1 MLILIFNS
9 KPVITMFVNKKIVVL
24 ILLCFCLQST
34 YSQVDKS
41 KKSNT
46 EKKDSTEIY
55 NRIKNYSKKN
65 KFRQT
70 LHKLLFRTNKP
81 KKKEEIREEIDT
93 TNFDGKI
100 IRKITIVTL
109 DPFGFSIS
117 DTTQMPK
124 NWGERTGNRL
134 HLKTKK
140 IAIYNLLLFK
150 KNTPYD
156 TYKVQE
162 SERLIRSQKY
172 VTAVRITN
180 QVTGFASDS
189 VDVTIRVLDSWS
201 TIPKFAIS
209 SNQVSFGIKE
219 KDFFGSGQQLE
230 YLFSNRF
237 DDGRNANEVTYTI
250 PNIKNTYISTT
261 LHYKIDLDN
270 NYTKS
275 INIERL
281 FYSPLTKWAGGAFI
295 GQNFRKDTL
304 QAPDMSYAFQP
315 FKNNFQDFWVGKASK
330 VFEDENGKTNLITTA
345 RFLNVDY
352 SESPSELYDPTHF
365 YSDEK
370 FILSGIGLNRRKF
383 IKDNY
388 IFRNGQTEDVP
399 IGRIYGITLGYQYK
413 NTFWRPY
420 VGAQFSFGN
429 YYRLGFLSMNF
440 EAGTFFHQSKTYQTA
455 FSMETNYFTKLYTI
469 GRWKLRQFVN
479 PLLIIGINRENI
491 IGDQLNINE
500 QNGLAGFNSAIYGT
514 SKMVLSLQTQTYS
527 PYSVLGFRMN
537 PFFNYSIAGLG
548 SPHDAMGNNKAYS
561 KITLGLLVSNDY
573 LVFSSFQ
580 LSLSYYPTIPYQGD
594 NVFKTNTFETG
605 DFGLQSFELE
615 KPRTVEY
622 K

>member
-1 MLILIFNS
+1 
-9 KPVITMFVNKKIVVL
+9 MFVNKKIVVF

-34 YSQVDKS
+34 YGQVDKT
-41 KKSNT
+41 KKDAHD
-46 EKKDSTEIY
+46 KKDSIEVYTKI
-55 NRIKNYSKKN
+55 RNYSKKN
-65 KFRQT
+65 KFTQT
-70 LHKLLFRTNKP
+70 LHKLLFRGSRP
-81 KKKEEIREEIDT
+81 RKKEILVQNDT
-93 TNFDGKI
+93 TDFSGKI
-100 IRKITIVTL
+100 IRNINIVTL
-109 DPFGFSIS
+109 DPFGHSVS
-117 DTTQMPK
+117 DTTQMPR

-140 IAIYNLLLFK
+140 IAIKNLLLIK

-162 SERLIRSQKY
+162 SERLIRAQRY

-180 QVTGFASDS
+180 KLTGVASDS

-201 TIPKFAIS
+201 TIPKFSIS
-209 SNQVSFGIKE
+209 SNQVSLGVKE

-230 YLFSNRF
+230 YKFTNRF
-237 DDGRNANEVTYTI
+237 DDGRNANEVTYTV
-250 PNIKNTYISTT
+250 PNIRNTYIGTK
-261 LHYKIDLDN
+261 LYYKMDLDN
-270 NYTKS
+270 NYMKS
-275 INIERL
+275 INVERL
-281 FYSPLTKWAGGAFI
+281 FYSPLTKWAGGVYV

-304 QAPDMSYAFQP
+304 QAPDMSYAFQN
-315 FKNNFQDFWVGKASK
+315 FKNSFQDFWAGHASK
-330 VFEDENGKTNLITTA
+330 VFEDEGGITNLVATA

-352 SESPSELYDPTHF
+352 TESPTDLYDPDHF

-370 FILSGIGLNRRKF
+370 LILAGIGLNRRKF

-440 EAGTFFHQSKTYQTA
+440 EAGTFIQDSKTYQTA
-455 FSMETNYFTKLYTI
+455 FSMETNYFTKLYSI
-469 GRWKLRQFVN
+469 GSWKLRQFIN
-479 PLLIIGINRENI
+479 PKVVIGANRDRI

-514 SKMVLSLQTQTYS
+514 NKMLLSLQTQTYA
-527 PYSVLGFRMN
+527 PHALWGFRMN
-537 PFFNYSIAGLG
+537 PFFNYTAAVLG
-548 SPHDAMGNNKAYS
+548 SPNNAMGKNKVYQ
-561 KITLGLLVSNDY
+561 KITLGLLISNDY

-580 LSLSYYPTIPYQGD
+580 LSISYYPTIPYQGD
-594 NVFKTNTFETG
+594 NVFKTNTFETT
-605 DFGLQSFELE
+605 DFGLQNFELA
-615 KPRTVEY
+615 KPRVVEY
-622 K
+622 Q

>member
-1 MLILIFNS
+1 
-9 KPVITMFVNKKIVVL
+9 MFVNKKIVVFL
-24 ILLCFCLQST
+24 LLCFCLQNS
-34 YSQVDKS
+34 YGQVV
-41 KKSNT
+41 KKDAK

-55 NRIKNYSKKN
+55 NKIRNYSKKN
-65 KFRQT
+65 KFTQT
-70 LHKLLFRTNKP
+70 VHKLFFRSNKP
-81 KKKEEIREEIDT
+81 HKKEEIIEQIDS
-93 TNFDGKI
+93 TNFEGKI
-100 IRKITIVTL
+100 IRHINIVTL
-109 DPFGFSIS
+109 DPFGHSVS
-117 DTTQMPK
+117 DTTKMPK

-150 KNTPYD
+150 RNSVYD
-156 TYKVQE
+156 NYKVQE
-162 SERLIRSQKY
+162 SERLIRSQRY
-172 VTAVRITN
+172 VTAVRVTN
-180 QVTGFASDS
+180 KLVGVASDS

-209 SNQVSFGIKE
+209 SNQVSVGFKE

-230 YLFSNRF
+230 YQFTNRF
-237 DDGRNANEVTYTI
+237 DDGRNANDITYTV
-250 PNIKNTYISTT
+250 PNIKNTYIGTT

-270 NYTKS
+270 NYIKS
-275 INIERL
+275 INTERL
-281 FYSPLTKWAGGAFI
+281 FYSPLTQWAGGVYI

-304 QAPDMSYAFQP
+304 QAPDKSFAYQP
-315 FKNNFQDFWVGKASK
+315 FKSNFQDFWAGKATK
-330 VFEDENGKTNLITTA
+330 VFEDENGITNLVTTA

-352 SESPSELYDPTHF
+352 TESPTELYDPTHF

-383 IKDNY
+383 IKDSY

-420 VGAQFSFGN
+420 AGAQFSFGN
-429 YYRLGFLSMNF
+429 YYKFGFLSMNF

-455 FSMETNYFTKLYTI
+455 FSMETNYFTKLFTI

-479 PLLIIGINRENI
+479 PKLIIGINHEDI

-500 QNGLAGFNSAIYGT
+500 QNGLAGFNTAIYGT
-514 SKMVLSLQTQTYS
+514 NKMVLSLQTQTYS

-548 SPHDAMGNNKAYS
+548 TPNNPMEKNKAYS
-561 KITLGLLVSNDY
+561 KITLGLLISNDY

-594 NVFKTNTFETG
+594 NVFKTNTFETS

-615 KPRTVEY
+615 KPRPVEY

>member
-1 MLILIFNS
+1 MS
-9 KPVITMFVNKKIVVL
+9 VNKKIVVFL
-24 ILLCFCLQST
+24 LLCFCLQNS
-34 YSQVDKS
+34 YGQVV
-41 KKSNT
+41 KKDAK

-55 NRIKNYSKKN
+55 NKIRNYSKRN
-65 KFRQT
+65 KFTQT
-70 LHKLLFRTNKP
+70 VHKLFFRSNKP
-81 KKKEEIREEIDT
+81 HKKEEIIEQIDS
-93 TNFDGKI
+93 TNFEGKI
-100 IRKITIVTL
+100 IRHINIVTL
-109 DPFGFSIS
+109 DPFGHSVS
-117 DTTQMPK
+117 DTTKMPK

-150 KNTPYD
+150 RNSVYNS
-156 TYKVQE
+156 YKVQE

-172 VTAVRITN
+172 VTGVRVTN
-180 QVTGFASDS
+180 KLVGVASDS

-209 SNQVSFGIKE
+209 SNQVSVGFKE

-230 YLFSNRF
+230 YQFTNRF
-237 DDGRNANEVTYTI
+237 DDGRNANDITYTV
-250 PNIKNTYISTT
+250 PNIKNTYIGTT

-270 NYTKS
+270 NYIKS

-281 FYSPLTKWAGGAFI
+281 FYSPLTQWAGGVYI

-304 QAPDMSYAFQP
+304 QAPDKSFAYQP
-315 FKNNFQDFWVGKASK
+315 FKNNFQDFWAGKATK
-330 VFEDENGKTNLITTA
+330 VFEDENGITNLVTTA

-352 SESPSELYDPTHF
+352 TESPTEVYDPTHF

-383 IKDNY
+383 IKDSY

-479 PLLIIGINRENI
+479 PKLIIGINHEDI

-500 QNGLAGFNSAIYGT
+500 QNGLAGFNSAVYGT
-514 SKMVLSLQTQTYS
+514 NKMVLSLQTQTYS

-548 SPHDAMGNNKAYS
+548 SPNNPMEKNKAYQ
-561 KITLGLLVSNDY
+561 KITLGLLISNDY

-580 LSLSYYPTIPYQGD
+580 LSLSYYPTIPFQGD
-594 NVFKTNTFETG
+594 NVFKTNTFETT
-605 DFGLQSFELE
+605 DYGLQSFELA
-615 KPRTVEY
+615 KPRPVEY